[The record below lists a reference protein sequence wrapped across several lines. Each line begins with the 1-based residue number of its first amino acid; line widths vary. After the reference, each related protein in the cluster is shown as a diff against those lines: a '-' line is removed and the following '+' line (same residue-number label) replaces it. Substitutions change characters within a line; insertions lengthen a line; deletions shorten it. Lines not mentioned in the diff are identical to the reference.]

1 MSELLKKFRA
11 LRGKSASTSTVGS
24 KTKQPIYEAAEQKQL
39 MAHIKRT
46 QPEWLALF
54 WQISV
59 ATGWRTSD
67 VCRLSYSNIDWNDG
81 TATIRVSK
89 QTLSAESRAYR
100 KGLLVVKETRKR
112 EALLNN
118 DPSTYMRL
126 DAAPVESFADGLTA
140 EEDAMIAELVA
151 AAPVKTDRKKLPAA
165 LLAKLKERKARNFA
179 DDFVFSRSQTES
191 NRSKW
196 QEGCVTR
203 QAVWKRLTAVFA
215 WFAKEVNAKL
225 KLSAYSA
232 RKCFAYAMYQA
243 AEKAGQSGLMAA
255 CTALGHGSPEVTR
268 RYLGLSSIVENLQA
282 KMAEAIAA

>member
-1 MSELLKKFRA
+1 MSDLLKKFRA
-11 LRGKSASTSTVGS
+11 LRGDSSKTSTVGS
-24 KTKQPIYEAAEQKQL
+24 KTKQPIYEASEQRQL

-46 QPEWLALF
+46 QPEWMAIF

-67 VCRLSYSNIDWNDG
+67 VCRMTYASIDWSEG

-100 KGLLVVKETRKR
+100 KGLDTVKESRKR

-118 DPSTYMRL
+118 DPGTYMRL
-126 DAAPVESFADGLTA
+126 DSAPVESFASELT
-140 EEDAMIAELVA
+140 EEEESMIAELVA

-165 LLAKLKERKARNFA
+165 LLEKLQHRRQLNLV

-191 NRSKW
+191 NRSRG
-196 QEGCVTR
+196 QDGCVTR

-215 WFAKEVNAKL
+215 WFAKEVNARL